1 MAKTSKDSFKKIVKF
16 DQHGYQ
22 NYLYFGPELV
32 YVIKPSN
39 ENFLICMLSTMVVTQ
54 AKQTFFYL
62 PNQT

>member
-39 ENFLICMLSTMVVTQ
+39 ENFICMLSTMVVTQ